1 MTYLIQ
7 LDKTVA
13 RLLKWTVIACFF
25 GLFLLLAFGIVQRSF
40 PAISVSGYDELID
53 LLFVWLTFA
62 GTAALWREGSLY
74 RVGAFDKIWSP
85 ALRRLVSI
93 AIHVAMLF
101 LLWILVYYGAD
112 FGFNSG
118 ETTPYLQANKIYWYV
133 AIPLNALL
141 MSVYSI
147 VAILRILRNPDFV
160 EHQEIST
167 LG

>member
-1 MTYLIQ
+1 MTYLLQ
-7 LDKTVA
+7 LDKTIA
-13 RLLKWTVIACFF
+13 HFLKWTVIACFF
-25 GLFLLLAFGIVQRSF
+25 GLFLLLVFGIVQRSF

-53 LLFVWLTFA
+53 LLFVWLTFS

-74 RVGAFDKIWSP
+74 RVGAFDKIWSL
-85 ALRRLVSI
+85 ALRRLISI

-101 LLWILVYYGAD
+101 LLWILVYFGTD

-141 MSVYSI
+141 MSAYSI
-147 VAILRILRNPDFV
+147 VAILRIFRNPDFV

>member
-1 MTYLIQ
+1 
-7 LDKTVA
+7 
-13 RLLKWTVIACFF
+13 
-25 GLFLLLAFGIVQRSF
+25 
-40 PAISVSGYDELID
+40 
-53 LLFVWLTFA
+53 
-62 GTAALWREGSLY
+62 
-74 RVGAFDKIWSP
+74 VGAFDKIWSP
-85 ALRRLVSI
+85 ALRRLISI

-147 VAILRILRNPDFV
+147 VAILRILRILRNPAFV

>member
-1 MTYLIQ
+1 MCLASPCGCLNCLVLASSNDLLIQ
-7 LDKTVA
+7 LDKTIA
-13 RLLKWTVIACFF
+13 RFLKWTVIACFF

-85 ALRRLVSI
+85 ALKRLISI

-101 LLWILVYYGAD
+101 LLWILVYLRGRFWLQLRRDHALPPKPIK
-112 FGFNSG
+112 FTGMW
-118 ETTPYLQANKIYWYV
+118 PY
-133 AIPLNALL
+133 P
-141 MSVYSI
+141 
-147 VAILRILRNPDFV
+147 
-160 EHQEIST
+160 
-167 LG
+167 

>member
-1 MTYLIQ
+1 
-7 LDKTVA
+7 
-13 RLLKWTVIACFF
+13 
-25 GLFLLLAFGIVQRSF
+25 
-40 PAISVSGYDELID
+40 
-53 LLFVWLTFA
+53 
-62 GTAALWREGSLY
+62 
-74 RVGAFDKIWSP
+74 
-85 ALRRLVSI
+85 
-93 AIHVAMLF
+93 MLF

-147 VAILRILRNPDFV
+147 VAILRISLNPDFV

>member
-13 RLLKWTVIACFF
+13 RLLKLTVIACFF

-85 ALRRLVSI
+85 SLRRLISI

-141 MSVYSI
+141 MSVYSFI
-147 VAILRILRNPDFV
+147 AILRILRNPDFV